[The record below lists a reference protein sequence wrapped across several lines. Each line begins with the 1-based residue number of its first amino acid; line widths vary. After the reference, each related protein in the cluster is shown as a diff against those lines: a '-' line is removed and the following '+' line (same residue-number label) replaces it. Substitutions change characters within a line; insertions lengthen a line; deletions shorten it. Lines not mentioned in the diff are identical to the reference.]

1 MVDTCTQSLSSPYW
15 IILGAS
21 VQGTQHIQESL
32 PLQDAF
38 EFRTEG
44 DNTLLIGV
52 ADGLGS
58 APLSATGARLA
69 VTASLN
75 WLEAALWRGF
85 PQSEQEWEDLI
96 QETVINARAAIEE
109 QAQNQNIGIDDYATT
124 LLLAIATPDI
134 LVTGHVGD
142 GAVVA
147 MQSKGPLLTMSE
159 PQNGEYINET
169 FSITSINARLS
180 LHVGFNPRFVDCLAL
195 FSDGLQR
202 LALHQQD
209 NSPHEPF
216 FKPLFD
222 QMPGIEDPAK
232 AVSILANFLNSDRV
246 NALTGD
252 DKTLVLARRKS
263 PMGYPEE

>member
-1 MVDTCTQSLSSPYW
+1 MVDTSTQSLSSPYW

-38 EFRTEG
+38 EFRTAG

-58 APLSATGARLA
+58 APLSAIGAHLA

-75 WLEAALWRGF
+75 WLKAALWSGF

-96 QETVINARAAIEE
+96 QETVINARTAIEE
-109 QAQNQNIGIDDYATT
+109 LAQDQNIAIDDFATT

-134 LVTGHVGD
+134 LVTGQIGD

-147 MQSKGPLLTMSE
+147 MQSTGPLLTISE

-169 FSITSINARLS
+169 FSITSKNAPLP
-180 LHVGFNPRFVDCLAL
+180 LHVGINPMAVDCLAL
-195 FSDGLQR
+195 FTDGLQR

-232 AVSILANFLNSDRV
+232 AVSNLANFLSSDRV

-263 PMGYPEE
+263 RLDYPEG